1 MPNIPTD
8 NKLYTMV
15 KSQTKKNFKVWPS
28 AYASAWLVN
37 RYKNLGGKYSTY
49 SHSKSRSKNISK
61 IKSHKSRI
69 KSIDKSRSKIK
80 SHKSRIKSIDKSR
93 SKIKSHKSR
102 IKSIDERRSKIKS
115 HKSRVK
121 SIDKNISKIKSR
133 KSRSKS
139 RSKNISKIKSRK
151 SRIKSIDTRRI
162 GKPKCTGLSRWFS
175 EEWIDVC
182 KLPSIVKCGRINDK
196 NKRNY
201 PYCRPLYRI
210 TSKSPK
216 SYKSLSMST
225 IKKRCKQKR
234 INPYKKIGN

>member
-133 KSRSKS
+133 KSR
-139 RSKNISKIKSRK
+139 
-151 SRIKSIDTRRI
+151 IKSIDTRRI